1 MAIDGVKEPGEA
13 EAEHRAQKEHP
24 ENHLLLQRGHEVH
37 VWSEHG
43 QDSQKE
49 KQHKTY
55 RKGKKNNPE
64 EKGNVHS
71 DSSRCSVS
79 TKITGFSCA
88 NCSLNLNFRRKRDP
102 SYKPK
107 QEDHFLKHWDIV
119 LTMGTYEEEGSASPR
134 DRCDHERTPSSNFFS
149 CF

>member
-64 EKGNVHS
+64 EKGNMCTLTVHGVQ
-71 DSSRCSVS
+71 SV
-79 TKITGFSCA
+79 
-88 NCSLNLNFRRKRDP
+88 
-102 SYKPK
+102 
-107 QEDHFLKHWDIV
+107 LKLQGLAV
-119 LTMGTYEEEGSASPR
+119 QTAV
-134 DRCDHERTPSSNFFS
+134 
-149 CF
+149 